1 MSINHA
7 VRIVSTD
14 TNHHR
19 VFCSGIPAYL
29 LSLEIVRVLKDFL
42 LKCTKILLYK
52 LKIGIQVQYDTT
64 GFDLGGPQFAFSANL
79 ERRLFC

>member
-14 TNHHR
+14 KNHHR

-42 LKCTKILLYK
+42 LK
-52 LKIGIQVQYDTT
+52 IGIQVQYDTT
-64 GFDLGGPQFAFSANL
+64 GFDLGGPQFAFKANL